1 MEQVQAEMR
10 IEREERIKEMLYLN
24 GSKLWKTKCLGC
36 YVWYFD
42 KRQICMVKKLTNK
55 AKKFILIHVLLL
67 SH

>member
-36 YVWYFD
+36 YV
-42 KRQICMVKKLTNK
+42 
-55 AKKFILIHVLLL
+55 
-67 SH
+67 